1 MKNILTALFI
11 ALTFTLSAN
20 QDSTAVIIEETSNDF
35 IIGPGYPYGYGQYEA
50 SISRWNGGSRNVT
63 EDFSSPFY
71 MTFTVEK
78 QLKKAK
84 DGRWNIGF
92 GFGILNVKST
102 FSFENEYEKTE
113 QNLRR
118 TYGVLPVYVK
128 YNFVQK
134 EKISTYISAGVNAEI
149 GLNGKNEITGQYPD
163 GNEYTNTENFPLG
176 LGQLNSNMGVGVG
189 YAPVNK
195 LRIFAELNAAVY
207 FGRNTNLA
215 IWSQKRVWTNLKT
228 GVSLLF

>member
-78 QLKKAK
+78 QLNKAK
-84 DGRWNIGF
+84 EWCTSSICQIQFCSKRKNI
-92 GFGILNVKST
+92 
-102 FSFENEYEKTE
+102 
-113 QNLRR
+113 NL
-118 TYGVLPVYVK
+118 
-128 YNFVQK
+128 
-134 EKISTYISAGVNAEI
+134 
-149 GLNGKNEITGQYPD
+149 
-163 GNEYTNTENFPLG
+163 
-176 LGQLNSNMGVGVG
+176 
-189 YAPVNK
+189 
-195 LRIFAELNAAVY
+195 Y
-207 FGRNTNLA
+207 FGR
-215 IWSQKRVWTNLKT
+215 S
-228 GVSLLF
+228 